1 MASHQAIAAVCEG
14 VVSLLKANYSP
25 TAFNNTDL
33 AFQVYGA
40 KDFINPM
47 PAGVSLFLYR
57 VMANGTH
64 RTPAGRL
71 GPDGR
76 RQRSQM
82 PLELHFLLTAWG
94 TTPSLQQTI
103 AGWMIRTMEDYPT
116 LSPSLLNGVY
126 SGVFHTDEAV
136 DIVMGEIAT
145 EDLIRLWEV
154 LNDKGYYLSVPYIAR
169 VVRIESAMTDTEGV
183 TVRERDFLVGGM
195 PEGKQP

>member
-1 MASHQAIAAVCEG
+1 
-14 VVSLLKANYSP
+14 
-25 TAFNNTDL
+25 
-33 AFQVYGA
+33 
-40 KDFINPM
+40 
-47 PAGVSLFLYR
+47 
-57 VMANGTH
+57 
-64 RTPAGRL
+64 
-71 GPDGR
+71 
-76 RQRSQM
+76 M

-154 LNDKGYYLSVPYIAR
+154 LNDKGYYLSVPYVAR

-183 TVRERDFLVGGM
+183 TVRERDFLVGGI